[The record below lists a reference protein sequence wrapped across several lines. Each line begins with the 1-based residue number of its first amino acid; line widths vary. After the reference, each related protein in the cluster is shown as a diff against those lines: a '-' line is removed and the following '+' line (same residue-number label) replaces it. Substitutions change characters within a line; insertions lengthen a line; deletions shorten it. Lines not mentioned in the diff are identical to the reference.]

1 MRDEATGLT
10 AHADDLRALA
20 WCLARNDGADDL
32 VQDTFVTALRSPPPR
47 ADRVRAWLRQ
57 VMRNELRMRLRRER
71 RRHERERQLVTTDCA
86 PALDELAAHEE
97 LVAAMTEAMTTLSDP
112 YRSVLQARFFDGQAP
127 SEISR
132 VVGCPPATV
141 RWQIHEGLRR
151 IREQLDERYGNRQ
164 RWCGGAVALAAWP
177 GREAS
182 RAAGVTTMGKFAI
195 LEWTL
200 GSVAAG
206 GALAVAI
213 TQSSAASHGDAA
225 ALAPSSAPTIVAD
238 ADAGAGAAVAGDRAA
253 LDPAP
258 AHRDAPAPAPA
269 DDGNSCDGQCDP
281 GVPMRMSLSDDAQL
295 AAVFAQC
302 QAQVPGTRR
311 DERYELS
318 IHVAGRDDGNAITGV
333 DVTQGRRL
341 PCVDPD
347 ADFDEVDD
355 PDAEHFPQ
363 LEACVAKALD
373 HAFVDAVP
381 TGEQRIVDAVIGDA
395 QHAAKLADRSTWA
408 LPAPSAAG
416 KREPEQAVAAIG
428 ERSTAPVSIIEC
440 GGYDC
445 SFCRKAQDTLDE
457 LATRYGDELS
467 FHFLQFPLD
476 MHATAELAARAAIAA
491 RKQGGFWTM
500 HEALFDHPE
509 ARTLEAILELARTQG
524 LDVKRFEADM
534 RAEATGQIVADERE
548 VCMHAGAQGTPA
560 FFINGDLVVGSQAVD
575 AFRDVIDDELAQAGA
590 TVPPR

>member
-10 AHADDLRALA
+10 AHTDDLRALA

-57 VMRNELRMRLRRER
+57 VMRNELRMRVRRER
-71 RRHERERQLVTTDCA
+71 RRHERERHVVMDQCA

-97 LVAAMTEAMTTLSDP
+97 LVAAMHEAMTTLSDP
-112 YRSVLQARFFDGQAP
+112 YRSVLQARFFHGQAP

-177 GREAS
+177 GREAP

-195 LEWTL
+195 LKWTL
-200 GSVAAG
+200 GTAAAG

-225 ALAPSSAPTIVAD
+225 ASAPSSATALVAD
-238 ADAGAGAAVAGDRAA
+238 AAVAANAAATTDRTASDAA
-253 LDPAP
+253 PP
-258 AHRDAPAPAPA
+258 RHDAPEPSPG

-281 GVPMRMSLSDDAQL
+281 GVPMRMSLSDDTQL

-318 IHVAGRDDGNAITGV
+318 IHVAGGDEGNRITGV
-333 DVTQGRRL
+333 DVTQGRKL

-347 ADFDEVDD
+347 ADFDEIDD
-355 PDAEHFPQ
+355 PDAEHFPL

-373 HAFVDAVP
+373 HAFVEAVP
-381 TGEQRIVDAVIGDA
+381 TGEQRIVDAVIGDT
-395 QHAAKLADRSTWA
+395 QHAAKLADRGTWA

-416 KREPEQAVAAIG
+416 KREPEQAVAANG
-428 ERSTAPVSIIEC
+428 ERSKAPVSIIEC

-445 SFCRKAQDTLDE
+445 SFCRKAQDTVDE
-457 LATRYGDELS
+457 LVTRYGDKLS
-467 FHFLQFPLD
+467 LHFLQFPLD
-476 MHATAELAARAAIAA
+476 MHATAELTARAAVAA
-491 RKQGGFWTM
+491 RQQGGFWAM

-509 ARTLEAILELARTQG
+509 ARTLAAILELARAQG

-534 RAEATGQIVADERE
+534 RADATGQLVADERE

-560 FFINGDLVVGSQAVD
+560 FFINGDLVVGSQALD
-575 AFRDVIDDELAQAGA
+575 AFRDVIDDELAQARA
-590 TVPPR
+590 IVPPR